1 MFIENM
7 DDNQETKAQ
16 QSTDDEME
24 VDQPAQKKTKQ

>member
-7 DDNQETKAQ
+7 DGSQETKEQ

-24 VDQPAQKKTKQ
+24 VDQPAQKKSKQ